1 VWIKAQKQ
9 VLTRKSSSQ
18 FGTKRV
24 QILSCEYWE
33 QVKNIDPDNL
43 VFLD

>member
-1 VWIKAQKQ
+1 METQKQ
-9 VLTRKSSSQ
+9 ILTRKSSSH

-24 QILSCEYWE
+24 QILSCEYWKK
-33 QVKNIDPDNL
+33 VKSIDPDNL